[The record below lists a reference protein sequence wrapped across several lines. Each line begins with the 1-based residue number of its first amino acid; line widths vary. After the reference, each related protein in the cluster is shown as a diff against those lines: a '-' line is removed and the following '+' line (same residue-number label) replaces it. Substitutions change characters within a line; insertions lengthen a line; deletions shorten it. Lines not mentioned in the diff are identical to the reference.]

1 MEFGLKVEL
10 KVPEGLMS
18 NLAEVDKTKLEKHL
32 QECMIKYLSTQKQET
47 KKLEFGTPKQFNFED
62 ISEMPA
68 EIEAELL
75 PRDFIARPTQPF
87 KFDDI
92 GAITNEEL
100 NI

>member
-32 QECMIKYLSTQKQET
+32 QECMIKYLSTQ
-47 KKLEFGTPKQFNFED
+47 KQFNFED